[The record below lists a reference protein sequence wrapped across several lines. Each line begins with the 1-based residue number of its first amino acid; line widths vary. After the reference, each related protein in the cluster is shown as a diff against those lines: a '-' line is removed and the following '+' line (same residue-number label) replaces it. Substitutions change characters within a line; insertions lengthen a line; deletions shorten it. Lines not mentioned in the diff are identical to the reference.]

1 MIYYA
6 CYFDTRLIITYV
18 STYIDTLLIIEI
30 SLYICMK
37 AKVFYDRLSYTRKPL
52 CLLAPLQNN
61 VLSLMVRESKE
72 IRKSCLR

>member
-30 SLYICMK
+30 SWIYLY
-37 AKVFYDRLSYTRKPL
+37 
-52 CLLAPLQNN
+52 
-61 VLSLMVRESKE
+61 ESE
-72 IRKSCLR
+72 GGLWQAILYP